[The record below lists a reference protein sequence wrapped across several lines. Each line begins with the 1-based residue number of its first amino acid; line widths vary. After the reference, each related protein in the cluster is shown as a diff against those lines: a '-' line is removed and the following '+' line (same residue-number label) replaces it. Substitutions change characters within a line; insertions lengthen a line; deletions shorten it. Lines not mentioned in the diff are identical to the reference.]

1 MMKIFTDNIL
11 SDTCSTVVVA
21 ALPFITLGLM
31 GNKPVLYVSISLG
44 TLAMIGL
51 IGSIVFKKLFLNE
64 RLLKAVRILNGDYL
78 LPYVIALSA
87 MILQCNGVDAVFGLW
102 IALGMFILMVSGTVF
117 VNVAQ
122 KKKMNQSRGDDS
134 LSQEFH

>member
-1 MMKIFTDNIL
+1 
-11 SDTCSTVVVA
+11 
-21 ALPFITLGLM
+21 
-31 GNKPVLYVSISLG
+31 
-44 TLAMIGL
+44 
-51 IGSIVFKKLFLNE
+51 
-64 RLLKAVRILNGDYL
+64 
-78 LPYVIALSA
+78 

-102 IALGMFILMVSGTVF
+102 IALGLFILMVSGTVF